1 MGQMDTINAHKQ
13 FQTSGAI
20 GANNTDYHAL
30 ASSSFMS
37 PAQLNK
43 TRGFV
48 DFDL

>member
-1 MGQMDTINAHKQ
+1 METINAHKQ
-13 FQTSGAI
+13 FQTNARGVM

-30 ASSSFMS
+30 ASSSYMS

>member
-1 MGQMDTINAHKQ
+1 MDQMETINAHQQ
-13 FQTSGAI
+13 FQTSGVM
-20 GANNTDYHAL
+20 GAGNTDYHAL
-30 ASSSFMS
+30 ASSSYMS